1 MKRWVVRIGL
11 GDKEEF
17 SRSQI
22 QRGEKFS
29 RTEEILG
36 AKADSIKIPDGLK
49 NFSVARVFY
58 SPWAQVEKAD

>member
-29 RTEEILG
+29 RTEELLG

-49 NFSVARVFY
+49 NEGISVWLGCFTVHGLR
-58 SPWAQVEKAD
+58 